1 MKVKDCMCQDVCSC
15 TPETTIENCAKLM
28 SEKHVGCVPVCNT
41 NQEIVGLVTDRDL
54 ILRCIACDK
63 DAKQTPVSDVM
74 TTNICSCTP
83 NDEIEDAENKMAKLQ
98 IRRIPVID
106 NKKVIG
112 IITVGDLTKNNKVS
126 NQSVCNTL
134 ESICKTDRNNAQ

>member
-1 MKVKDCMCQDVCSC
+1 
-15 TPETTIENCAKLM
+15 
-28 SEKHVGCVPVCNT
+28 
-41 NQEIVGLVTDRDL
+41 
-54 ILRCIACDK
+54 
-63 DAKQTPVSDVM
+63 
-74 TTNICSCTP
+74 
-83 NDEIEDAENKMAKLQ
+83 MAKLQ